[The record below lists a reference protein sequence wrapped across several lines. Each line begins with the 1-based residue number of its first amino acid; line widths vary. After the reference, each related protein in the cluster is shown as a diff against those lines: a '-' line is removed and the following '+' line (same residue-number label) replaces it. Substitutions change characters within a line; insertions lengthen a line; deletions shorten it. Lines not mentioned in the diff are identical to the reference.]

1 MTPLLLSVGFSLL
14 VVLAGVLLLRARF
27 RKAGL
32 EVYSR
37 YPEHARLLTAPMANF
52 FGLRSSGMKQIRGN
66 GILLLTG
73 SEIFFRMLLPSREFR
88 IPLDSVTSL
97 KTPGSFLGKSKGRK
111 LLQVD
116 FTSFDGKED
125 SAAWLVR
132 DPDRWV
138 KMVRKTAGL
147 D

>member
-1 MTPLLLSVGFSLL
+1 MYIGFSLL
-14 VVLAGVLLLRARF
+14 VVLAAVLLLHSRF
-27 RKAGL
+27 RKAGR

-37 YPEHARLLTAPMANF
+37 YPEHSRLLAAPMANF
-52 FGLRSSGMKQIRGN
+52 FGLRSRGMRQVRGN

-97 KTPGSFLGKSKGRK
+97 ETPGSFLGKSKGRK
-111 LLQVD
+111 LLQVN
-116 FTSFDGKED
+116 FTTFDGEED
-125 SAAWLVR
+125 SAAWLVGE
-132 DPDRWV
+132 PDRWAE
-138 KMVRKTAGL
+138 MVRKTAGL

>member
-1 MTPLLLSVGFSLL
+1 MTPLLLSVGFALL
-14 VVLAGVLLLRARF
+14 VFVAAGLLLRSRF
-27 RKAGL
+27 RKARR

-52 FGLRSSGMKQIRGN
+52 FGLRSSGMKQVRGN

-73 SEIFFRMLLPSREFR
+73 SEIFFRMLLPSRELR
-88 IPLDSVTSL
+88 IPLGSVASL
-97 KTPGSFLGKSKGRK
+97 ETPRSFLGKSKGRK
-111 LLQVD
+111 LLQVNY
-116 FTSFDGKED
+116 TSFEGKED
-125 SAAWLVR
+125 SAAWLVP